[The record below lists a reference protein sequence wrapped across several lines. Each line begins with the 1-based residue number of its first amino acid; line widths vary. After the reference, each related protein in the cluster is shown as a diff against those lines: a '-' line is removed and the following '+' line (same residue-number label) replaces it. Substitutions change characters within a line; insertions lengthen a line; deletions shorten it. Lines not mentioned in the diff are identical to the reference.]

1 MCAAARSG
9 AARSSEGWTPAS
21 RGRRGSI
28 LPDPS
33 TPKTARRGRAVLRLR
48 WRRFCAWSVPSKK
61 IWYPLADEAGG
72 GEMGE
77 KDEKAAMT
85 QRMEADPMPSGTP
98 LFEIASKGHPPAS
111 ARQNLK
117 RRGAALRSYSDW
129 PALRMRL
136 S

>member
-85 QRMEADPMPSGTP
+85 QRMEAVPMASGTR
-98 LFEIASKGHPPAS
+98 LFRIALKGHPAAS
-111 ARQNLK
+111 TGQKLK
-117 RRGAALRSYSDW
+117 RWDVAVRSYSDW